1 MLIFEIGQVTDTMKE
16 VHIEEDEQI
25 IGFRAKLY

>member
-1 MLIFEIGQVTDTMKE
+1 MKE

-25 IGFRAKLY
+25 IGFRAKLYQNFTCLYTDF